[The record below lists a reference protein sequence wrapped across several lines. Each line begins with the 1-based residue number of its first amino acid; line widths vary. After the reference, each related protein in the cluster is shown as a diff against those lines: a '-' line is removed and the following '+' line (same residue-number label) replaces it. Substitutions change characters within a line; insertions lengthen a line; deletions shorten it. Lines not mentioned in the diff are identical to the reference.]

1 VGATVGARKNSGAF
15 NANIYKAEI
24 RVRSF
29 NAGSRKPSA
38 WSEALLLETEK
49 EEQKRMSLAKNKH
62 NKSMKEMT
70 NEEAVA
76 ESKRKQSDTGESVD
90 TRLHVVVQLDLDT
103 LLNVRHTLADKQ
115 DTTKMME
122 DAAWSDFRQT
132 LGLFFV
138 EAGALPFSADSHF
151 SCASIP
157 ITYSTLLVVHIARC
171 VCTCH
176 VVSWRFAAHR
186 RARWRQRHSV

>member
-1 VGATVGARKNSGAF
+1 MGARKNIGAF

-29 NAGSRKPSA
+29 NGGSRKPSA
-38 WSEALLLETEK
+38 WSEVLLLETEK
-49 EEQKRMSLAKNKH
+49 EEQKRMSLDKNKH
-62 NKSMKEMT
+62 NKSLKEMI

-76 ESKRKQSDTGESVD
+76 ESKRKQSDTGECVD

-103 LLNVRHTLADKQ
+103 LLNVRHTLAGKQ

-132 LGLFFV
+132 LGHFFV
-138 EAGALPFSADSHF
+138 EAGALPFGADSHF
-151 SCASIP
+151 SCAFP
-157 ITYSTLLVVHIARC
+157 ITYCTLLVVHIARC
-171 VCTCH
+171 VCNCH
-176 VVSWRFAAHR
+176 VVGWRFAAYR
-186 RARWRQRHSV
+186 RAWWRQRHSV